1 VTERHREF
9 AETAYVALNRRD
21 LTAFLEKID
30 RDVEF
35 RSLIAEAEGE
45 SFHGH
50 DGVRRWWAQVAQSLG
65 GLGFELEDYEEEGD
79 GAVTRIRVR
88 GSVEA
93 TGIEQTMWQA
103 IQLRDEK
110 VVWWGT
116 FRTGDEAWVALR
128 ERLGR

>member
-1 VTERHREF
+1 MERHREL
-9 AETAYVALNRRD
+9 AEAAYAALNRRD
-21 LTAFLEKID
+21 IAGFLDLVDE
-30 RDVEF
+30 RVEF

-50 DGVRRWWAQVAQSLG
+50 EGVRRWWTQVAESLG
-65 GLGFELEDYEEEGD
+65 GLGFEMEYYEEEGD
-79 GAVTRIRVR
+79 GGVTRVRVR

-103 IQLRDEK
+103 ILVRGEK

-116 FRTGDEAWVALR
+116 FRTGDEARTALR
-128 ERLGR
+128 ERVAR